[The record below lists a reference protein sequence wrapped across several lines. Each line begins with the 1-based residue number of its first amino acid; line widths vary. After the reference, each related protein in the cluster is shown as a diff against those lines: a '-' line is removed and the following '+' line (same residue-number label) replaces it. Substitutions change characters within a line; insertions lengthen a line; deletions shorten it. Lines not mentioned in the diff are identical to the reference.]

1 MRLELFLPP
10 MLLAFFLTVGL
21 CFLFLS
27 FPFFRNRFWRQGE
40 RHQGKETLSR
50 LGGVAL
56 ILGFTITVLS
66 SEPLVISRE
75 IFGLLIGGVIV
86 GGVGL
91 WDDFRELSFKA
102 QGFFQVALTAI
113 LFIFGIRITTIKN
126 PFGETFMIPS
136 EGILPILLGF
146 MILLLWMFLVLN
158 AVNWL
163 DGLDGLLGSVS
174 LITFLTVFFLS
185 LKPEVNQPPVAILAM
200 VGIGVVLGFLLF
212 NIHPARILAGTSG
225 SMFLGFLIAVL
236 SVIAG
241 TKIATSLLVLA
252 LPIADALWVIGE
264 RFHAGSSI
272 FQSDKRHLHYKLR
285 SLGWSEG
292 QIAWFFSL
300 FTGII
305 AVIALLTESVEKF
318 FALLLVF
325 LLLFAFFVFV
335 SAKTR
340 RKQTV

>member
-27 FPFFRNRFWRQGE
+27 LPFFRHRLWRQGE
-40 RHQGKETLSR
+40 RHHGKEALSR
-50 LGGVAL
+50 LGGIAL
-56 ILGFTITVLS
+56 ILGFTIAVLS

-126 PFGETFMIPS
+126 PFGETFIIPN

-212 NIHPARILAGTSG
+212 NIHPARMLAGTSG

-241 TKIATSLLVLA
+241 TKIATALLVLA

-264 RFHAGSSI
+264 RFHAGASI

-285 SLGWSEG
+285 HLGWSEG

-300 FTGII
+300 FTGTI
-305 AVIALLTESVEKF
+305 AVIALSTESMGKF
-318 FALLLVF
+318 LAFLLVF
-325 LLLFAFFVFV
+325 LFLFAFFIFV
-335 SAKTR
+335 AVQTR
-340 RKQTV
+340 DRKGV

>member
-1 MRLELFLPP
+1 MRLELFLSP
-10 MLLAFFLTVGL
+10 MVLAFFLTVGL

-27 FPFFRNRFWRQGE
+27 LPFFRHRLWRQGE
-40 RHQGKETLSR
+40 RHRGKEALSR

-56 ILGFTITVLS
+56 ILGFAVTVLS

-75 IFGLLIGGVIV
+75 IFGLLIGGMIV

-126 PFGETFMIPS
+126 PFGETLVIPN
-136 EGILPILLGF
+136 EGIVPILLGF
-146 MILLLWMFLVLN
+146 TILFLWMFLVLN

-185 LKPEVNQPPVAILAM
+185 LKPEVNQPPVAILAV

-252 LPIADALWVIGE
+252 LPVADALWVIGE
-264 RFHAGSSI
+264 RLHSGVSI

-285 SLGWSEG
+285 SLGWSESR
-292 QIAWFFSL
+292 IAWFFSL
-300 FTGII
+300 FSGMI
-305 AVIALLTESVEKF
+305 AVIALSTESMGKF
-318 FALLLVF
+318 FAFLFVFF
-325 LLLFAFFVFV
+325 LLFSFFLFVAL
-335 SAKTR
+335 KTR
-340 RKQTV
+340 HKQTI